1 VFYTIT
7 ECKSDAKIQDR
18 KLYYFLFV
26 RNSILSRTASF
37 TYFSLK
43 NTTILFPQKTSM
55 RLSAG
60 ATTAVVLLV
69 AMTMDGSSES
79 AEAFSSSEG
88 GGKIPELPPPDPN
101 SDLPTI
107 RLGESIR

>member
-1 VFYTIT
+1 MRAEVRAFLNSRQDCFIHVFFPPQ
-7 ECKSDAKIQDR
+7 K
-18 KLYYFLFV
+18 
-26 RNSILSRTASF
+26 
-37 TYFSLK
+37 
-43 NTTILFPQKTSM
+43 TTILFPQKKTAM

-69 AMTMDGSSES
+69 ALTMAGSSES
-79 AEAFSSSEG
+79 VEAFSSSEG